1 MPPRRVDVPLAQ
13 LPPDIVALIDMS
25 ITAAMGHRLA
35 AGALWNAMA
44 DAGQRED
51 GVTEQKILMAKLGA
65 EEVAALEDLGAL
77 VYAIG
82 HRADGII
89 RAYLTYKPMHVRKVY
104 SRIAGGESLTQILR
118 LPAIESL
125 NLDRRERH
133 WMRKALRDLQP
144 SLEAAAHNYS
154 ALGGE
159 IVNAYN
165 KIKHGSAI
173 AQRVDL
179 ISPRAR
185 LHSEWQQQ
193 VHVLTGVR
201 KDGVVKF
208 TSIERSAE
216 MMESLLRV
224 IEMCSVTWKELAAV
238 VVRLAQL
245 GISLEGGATPSA

>member
-89 RAYLTYKPMHVRKVY
+89 RAYLIYKPMHVRKVY
-104 SRIAGGESLTQILR
+104 SRIAGGESLIQIL

-133 WMRKALRDLQP
+133 WMRK
-144 SLEAAAHNYS
+144 
-154 ALGGE
+154 G
-159 IVNAYN
+159 
-165 KIKHGSAI
+165 
-173 AQRVDL
+173 
-179 ISPRAR
+179 
-185 LHSEWQQQ
+185 
-193 VHVLTGVR
+193 
-201 KDGVVKF
+201 
-208 TSIERSAE
+208 AE
-216 MMESLLRV
+216 G
-224 IEMCSVTWKELAAV
+224 LAAV
-238 VVRLAQL
+238 ARGCSAQL
-245 GISLEGGATPSA
+245 LGAWRRNCECLQQDQAWFRHRSEGRSDLATCQTAQRMAAAGACPNRSPEGRGG